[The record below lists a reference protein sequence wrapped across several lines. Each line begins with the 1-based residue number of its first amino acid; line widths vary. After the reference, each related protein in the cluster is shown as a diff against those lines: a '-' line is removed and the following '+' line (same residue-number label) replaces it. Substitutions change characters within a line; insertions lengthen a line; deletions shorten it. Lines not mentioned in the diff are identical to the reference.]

1 MFDKYN
7 RKETIN
13 SKYCYSGTEVYINT
27 FDIRDTKLLESV
39 EAEFTFNR
47 LAELTDQPIKGNFGI
62 DHLKGIHK
70 YIFQDLYS
78 FAGKIRTEDIWK
90 GNTLFCKCQYIES
103 SLKRIFDELKSEQYL
118 EDADKE
124 YFIERSAYYMCEINV
139 IHPFREGN
147 GRVIREFIRTLGLKN
162 GYQINWQFV
171 NSEKILNAAILG
183 VDRKYELMEECM
195 RDSLKQ

>member
-7 RKETIN
+7 REETID
-13 SKYCYSGTEVYINT
+13 SKYCYPGTEVYINK
-27 FDIRDTKLLESV
+27 FDIKDGELLESV
-39 EAEFTFNR
+39 EAELTFNR
-47 LAELTDQPIKGNFGI
+47 LVELIDQPVKGNFNLEHI
-62 DHLKGIHK
+62 KGIHK

-103 SLKRIFDELKSEQYL
+103 SLKRILDELKSENCL
-118 EDADKE
+118 KDSGKE
-124 YFIERSAYYMCEINV
+124 YFIKRSAYYMCEINV

-162 GYQINWQFV
+162 GYHINWQFV
-171 NSEKILNAAILG
+171 NSEKILKAAILG

-195 RDSLKQ
+195 RDSLNQ

>member
-7 RKETIN
+7 REETIN
-13 SKYCYSGTEVYINT
+13 SKYCYPGTDVYINK
-27 FDIRDTKLLESV
+27 FDIKDYKLLESI
-39 EAEFTFNR
+39 EAELTFNR
-47 LAELTDQPIKGNFGI
+47 LAELIDQPIEGKFDINHI
-62 DHLKGIHK
+62 KRIHE

-78 FAGKIRTEDIWK
+78 FAGKIRAEDIWK

-103 SLKRIFDELKSEQYL
+103 SLQRIFDELKSEEHL
-118 EDADKE
+118 KDADKE
-124 YFIERSAYYMCEINV
+124 YFVERSAYYVCEINV

-147 GRVIREFIRTLGLKN
+147 GRVIREFIRTLGLKS
-162 GYQINWQFV
+162 GFHINWQFV
-171 NSEKILNAAILG
+171 NSEKILKAAILG

>member
-13 SKYCYSGTEVYINT
+13 SKYCYPGTEVYINK
-27 FDIRDTKLLESV
+27 FDIKDDKLLESV
-39 EAEFTFNR
+39 EAELTFNR
-47 LAELTDQPIKGNFGI
+47 LAELIDQPIEGKFDI
-62 DHLKGIHK
+62 DHIKGIHE

-103 SLKRIFDELKSEQYL
+103 SLKRIFDELESEEYL
-118 EDADKE
+118 KDAEKE

-147 GRVIREFIRTLGLKN
+147 GRVIREFIRTLGLQN
-162 GYQINWQFV
+162 GYRINWQFV
-171 NSEKILNAAILG
+171 DSEKILKAAILG

-195 RDSLKQ
+195 RDSLKL